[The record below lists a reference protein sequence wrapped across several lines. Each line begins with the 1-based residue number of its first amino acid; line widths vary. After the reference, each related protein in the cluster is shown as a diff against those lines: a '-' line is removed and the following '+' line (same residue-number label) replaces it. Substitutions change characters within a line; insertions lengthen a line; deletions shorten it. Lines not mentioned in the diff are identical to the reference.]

1 MAELVDVVLD
11 PQCRRASRTRS
22 GRTSA
27 VMISSGRPEVPWAM
41 IVPSKLTTMPSPI
54 ESKVP
59 SEPHMQ
65 TFAVTIRL
73 QKALDWLVNRQ
84 ASRIGAV

>member
-1 MAELVDVVLD
+1 MLFST
-11 PQCRRASRTRS
+11 PQPRRASRTRS

-27 VMISSGRPEVPWAM
+27 VMISSARPVVPWAM
-41 IVPSKLTTMPSPI
+41 IVPSKLTIMPSPM
-54 ESKVP
+54 ESNVP

-65 TFAVTIRL
+65 TLAVTMRL
-73 QKALDWLVNRQ
+73 WKALAWLVKRQ